1 MKAIVLM
8 FDSLNRHFLPPYGND
23 WVHAPNFERLAR
35 RAVTFDTSYVC
46 STPCMPARRDFH
58 TARPNFLHAPWVPLE
73 TFDDSV
79 PELLTRNGIYTHLVS
94 DHYHYWEDNGHYYN
108 TRYDTWEFLRGQEGD
123 PWIGQVSEP
132 DIPENINKKGRRQDW
147 VNRPYIAAED
157 QLPTTRTVRA
167 GLDFI
172 RRNHTE
178 DDWLLHIEAFDPH
191 EPFFVPEQYL
201 DLYEDDYEGPLFD
214 WPVYDAVT
222 DETPEQIRHLRTRYA
237 ASVSACDAR
246 LGEVLDLMDELELWD
261 DTMLVVWTDHGHM
274 LGEHDLFA
282 KNYQPWYE
290 ELSHTPFFVW
300 DPRSRQ
306 QGERRQALVQP
317 ALDLGPTLL
326 SYFGVE
332 RTPDMRGYDLAETI
346 TSDAPVREAAIYG
359 NFGHHVNVTDGR
371 YTYYRAPSP
380 KNQPLYAYTLQTVRL
395 RQALLQGD
403 AVPDMEL
410 VPPLP
415 FTKGMPVLRIEVP
428 GTSRSAQFGTLLFDL
443 VHDPGQTAPLDDPVV
458 EARLV
463 EHMIRQMRACNAPE
477 EQYERLGLRAQ
488 IVQSGDEDDL

>member
-23 WVHAPNFERLAR
+23 WVHAPNFERLAER
-35 RAVTFDTSYVC
+35 TVTFDTAYVC

-73 TFDDSV
+73 TFDDSI
-79 PELLTRNGIYTHLVS
+79 PEILKNHGVYTHLVS

-123 PWIGQVSEP
+123 PWIGQVADP
-132 DIPENINKKGRRQDW
+132 QVPTTINKKGRRQDW
-147 VNRPYIAAED
+147 VNRPHIAAEED
-157 QLPTTRTVRA
+157 LPTTRTVQA

-172 RRNHTE
+172 HRNQTE
-178 DDWLLHIEAFDPH
+178 DNWLLHIEAFDPH
-191 EPFFVPEQYL
+191 EPFFVPQKYL
-201 DLYEDDYEGPLFD
+201 DLYEDGYTGPVFD
-214 WPVYDAVT
+214 WPAYDSVT

-246 LGEVLDLMDELELWD
+246 LGEVLDLMDDLDLWD
-261 DTMLVVWTDHGHM
+261 DTMLIVWTDHGHM

-300 DPRSRQ
+300 DPRSQQ
-306 QGERRQALVQP
+306 QGVRREALVQP

-326 SYFGVE
+326 DYFGVAP
-332 RTPDMRGYDLAETI
+332 TPDMLGYSLTETLE
-346 TSDAPVREAAIYG
+346 TDAPVREAAIFG

-371 YTYYRAPSP
+371 YVYYRAPVP
-380 KNQPLYAYTLQTVRL
+380 QNQPLYAYTLQTVRL
-395 RQALLQGD
+395 RQALLNDGT
-403 AVPDMEL
+403 VPQMEL
-410 VPPLP
+410 VPPLT
-415 FTKGMPVLRIEVP
+415 FSKQLPVLRIPTP
-428 GTSRSAQFGTLLFDL
+428 GPSSPTRFGTLLFDL
-443 VHDPGQTAPLDDPVV
+443 ATDPQQANPLDDSAV
-458 EARLV
+458 ENRLTV
-463 EHMIRQMRACNAPE
+463 QMVQLMRDCNAPA
-477 EQYERLGLRAQ
+477 EQYTRLGLDMP
-488 IVQSGDEDDL
+488 DESVDL

>member
-23 WVHAPNFERLAR
+23 WVHAPNFERLAAR
-35 RAVTFDTSYVC
+35 TVTFDTSYVC

-79 PELLTRNGIYTHLVS
+79 PEILSRNGVYTHLVS
-94 DHYHYWEDNGHYYN
+94 DHYHYWEDNGHFYN

-123 PWIGQVSEP
+123 PWIGLVEDP
-132 DIPENINKKGRRQDW
+132 EIPEHINKKGRRQDW
-147 VNRPYIAAED
+147 VNRPYIAEEEN
-157 QLPTTRTVRA
+157 LPTTRTIQA

-172 RRNHTE
+172 SRNYQA
-178 DDWLLHIEAFDPH
+178 DNWLLHIEAFDPH
-191 EPFFVPEQYL
+191 EPFFVPQAYL
-201 DLYEDDYEGPLFD
+201 DLYEDDYAGPVFD
-214 WPVYDAVT
+214 WSPYAPRT
-222 DETPEQIRHLRTRYA
+222 DETDEEIQHLRKQYA
-237 ASVSACDAR
+237 ASISFCDAR
-246 LGEVLDLMDELELWD
+246 LGEVLDMMDDRDLWK

-300 DPRSRQ
+300 DPRSARQ
-306 QGERRQALVQP
+306 GVRCDALVQP

-326 SYFGVE
+326 EYFGIE
-332 RTPDMRGYDLAETI
+332 QAPDMLGHSLTGTLAT
-346 TSDAPVREAAIYG
+346 DAPVREAALFG

-371 YTYYRAPSP
+371 YAYYRAPVEG
-380 KNQPLYAYTLQTVRL
+380 NAPLYAYTLQTSRM
-395 RQALLQGD
+395 RQALAQSGG
-403 AVPDMEL
+403 VPEMTL

-415 FTKGMPVLRIEVP
+415 FSKGLPLLRIATP
-428 GTSRSAQFGTLLFDL
+428 GAQSPAQYGTLLFDL
-443 VHDPGQTAPLDDPVV
+443 AEDPQQEHPLDDPVIEQRMIDHMV
-458 EARLV
+458 RL
-463 EHMIRQMRACNAPE
+463 MRECDAPE
-477 EQYERLGLRAQ
+477 EQFARMEIG
-488 IVQSGDEDDL
+488 V